1 LGSKIDP
8 KVIQPAVGGKTAKRI
23 NTMLSYTQV
32 VELSDEATERAEE
45 LGLEPLDIHGFDP
58 VAPLKFIRRIP
69 FLGTYCPAG
78 WTHPE
83 LIEDLFVDSTGLD
96 ESGPALSVS
105 AFVQILAGYAAAGT
119 TYGFGI
125 IESGEFQVYIRV
137 YTRTDEIAAEYHAVA
152 ARY

>member
-1 LGSKIDP
+1 
-8 KVIQPAVGGKTAKRI
+8 
-23 NTMLSYTQV
+23 MLSYTQV
-32 VELSDEATERAEE
+32 VEISEDAAQRAEE

-58 VAPLKFIRRIP
+58 VAPLKFVHRIP
-69 FLGTYCPAG
+69 FLGNYCPAG

-105 AFVQILAGYAAAGT
+105 AFVKILAGYSAAGN
-119 TYGFGI
+119 TYGFAI
-125 IESGEFQVYIRV
+125 VESGEFQVYIRV
-137 YTRTDEIAAEYHAVA
+137 YTRIDEIAAEYHAVA

>member
-1 LGSKIDP
+1 
-8 KVIQPAVGGKTAKRI
+8 
-23 NTMLSYTQV
+23 MLSYTQI
-32 VELSDEATERAEE
+32 VEISEDAAQRAEE

-58 VAPLKFIRRIP
+58 VEPLKFIRRIP
-69 FLGTYCPAG
+69 FLGNYCPAG

-83 LIEDLFVDSTGLD
+83 LIEDLFVDLTGLD
-96 ESGPALSVS
+96 ESGPALFLS
-105 AFVQILAGYAAAGT
+105 AFVRTPAGYAAAGT

-137 YTRTDEIAAEYHAVA
+137 YTRTDEIAKEYHAVA

>member
-1 LGSKIDP
+1 
-8 KVIQPAVGGKTAKRI
+8 
-23 NTMLSYTQV
+23 MLSYTQV
-32 VELSDEATERAEE
+32 VEISKDAAQRAEE
-45 LGLEPLDIHGFDP
+45 LELEPLDIRGLDP
-58 VAPLKFIRRIP
+58 IEPIKFIRRIP
-69 FLGTYCPAG
+69 FLGNYCPAG

-96 ESGPALSVS
+96 DSGPALSVS
-105 AFVQILAGYAAAGT
+105 AFVKILAGYAVAGT

-137 YTRTDEIAAEYHAVA
+137 YTRIDEIAAEYHTVS

>member
-1 LGSKIDP
+1 
-8 KVIQPAVGGKTAKRI
+8 
-23 NTMLSYTQV
+23 MLSYTQV
-32 VELSDEATERAEE
+32 VEISKDAAQRAEE
-45 LGLEPLDIHGFDP
+45 LELEPLDIHGFDP
-58 VAPLKFIRRIP
+58 NEPIKFIRRIP
-69 FLGTYCPAG
+69 FLGNYCSAG

-96 ESGPALSVS
+96 DSGPALSVS
-105 AFVQILAGYAAAGT
+105 AFVKILAGYAAAGT

-137 YTRTDEIAAEYHAVA
+137 YTRTDEIAKEYHAVA